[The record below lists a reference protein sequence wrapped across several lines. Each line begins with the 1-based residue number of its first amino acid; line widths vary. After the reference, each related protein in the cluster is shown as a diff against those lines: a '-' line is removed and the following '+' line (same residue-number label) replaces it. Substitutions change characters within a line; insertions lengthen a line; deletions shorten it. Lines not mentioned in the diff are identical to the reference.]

1 MDPNDFDPKTFFKLH
16 GNRFDTNIDI
26 DICCLKSLYLISS
39 LLIAVMVCCRVLP
52 IVMFGHFPSDEIVNS
67 LLADLSG
74 RYFRS

>member
-26 DICCLKSLYLISS
+26 YICCLKSLFNYLVIDHCDGLLLSS
-39 LLIAVMVCCRVLP
+39 TNSR
-52 IVMFGHFPSDEIVNS
+52 MFGHFPSYEIVNS
-67 LLADLSG
+67 LLADLNR